1 LEYSQ
6 NVGRLT
12 GSTEQQISQLWHQLE
27 RVKEETEDALR
38 KIQRAIEE
46 LAETAAT
53 KQQIET
59 LQASLTSLEARV
71 AALEEE
77 DEEP

>member
-1 LEYSQ
+1 MEYSQ
-6 NVGRLT
+6 SVGRLT
-12 GSTEQQISQLWHQLE
+12 GSTEQQIDELWHQLE
-27 RVKEETEDALR
+27 LIREETEDAFR

-46 LAETAAT
+46 LAESAAT

-59 LQASLTSLEARV
+59 LQTSLTSLEARV

>member
-1 LEYSQ
+1 MEYSQ